1 MTRPLPHWTLTL
13 WTLCNVLNILSGVRT
28 HCIGTDNGHLSLRK
42 GQIFVLDPAQNKTS
56 ATFSRQLCQQLWD
69 FVYIEEYD
77 TALQQ
82 YIHSVRRGVV
92 KSFLRSYFFFEVEI
106 MWFIMSLCTSKAW
119 SCTRSRSKMFYF
131 DISVPII
138 CTKSQRGK
146 VGKCCHP
153 NYFWV
158 STSVPQFQHWYVVWW
173 KHNIQRRH

>member
-1 MTRPLPHWTLTL
+1 MTRPLPHWTLTY
-13 WTLCNVLNILSGVRT
+13 WTYCQESGPIALGLIMDTSLC
-28 HCIGTDNGHLSLRK
+28 K
-42 GQIFVLDPAQNKTS
+42 GQIFVLDSAQNKNS
-56 ATFSRQLCQQLWD
+56 ATFSRQLRQQLWD

-138 CTKSQRGK
+138 CTKGESWK
-146 VGKCCHP
+146 VLSSKLFLGF
-153 NYFWV
+153 Y
-158 STSVPQFQHWYVVWW
+158 Y
-173 KHNIQRRH
+173 